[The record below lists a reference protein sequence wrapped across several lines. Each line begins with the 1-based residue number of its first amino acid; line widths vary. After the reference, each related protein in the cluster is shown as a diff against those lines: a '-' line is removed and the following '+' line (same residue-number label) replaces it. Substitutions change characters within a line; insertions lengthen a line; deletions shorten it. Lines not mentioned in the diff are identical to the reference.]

1 MPKIKKDVKVSKTSA
16 KRGKEEAPKKRKRK
30 AKKDPAAPK
39 NPMSAYLLF
48 CEEWREKVKAQNPE
62 SSFGEL
68 GRLLGEQWRSYSDD
82 QKAPYIAKHEKAK
95 ARYAT
100 EKAAYD
106 AKKADDD
113 DDEDEDESD

>member
-1 MPKIKKDVKVSKTSA
+1 MPKVTKKETKVSK
-16 KRGKEEAPKKRKRK
+16 RGKNEEVKKRKRK
-30 AKKDPAAPK
+30 AKKDPNAPK

-68 GRLLGEQWRSYSDD
+68 GRLLGEQWRKYSEE
-82 QKAPYIAKHEKAK
+82 QKAPYVAKHEKAK
-95 ARYAT
+95 AKYAV

-106 AKKADDD
+106 AKKADED
-113 DDEDEDESD
+113 DDEEEEESD

>member
-1 MPKIKKDVKVSKTSA
+1 MPKVAKKDAKVT
-16 KRGKEEAPKKRKRK
+16 KRGKVVEDKKRKRK
-30 AKKDPAAPK
+30 AKKDPNAPK

-48 CEEWREKVKAQNPE
+48 CEEWREKVKAQNPD

-68 GRLLGEQWRSYSDD
+68 GRLLGEQWRAYTDD

-95 ARYAT
+95 AKYAT

-106 AKKADDD
+106 AKKAQDD
-113 DDEDEDESD
+113 DDEEEEESD